1 MAAGVSSA
9 ANSSHRR
16 SCGRTRTLPPADCP
30 IWSEIREGDALET
43 LARDLPDS
51 IDFVLLDGAK
61 NLYPSILALLE
72 GRLGDGALVVA
83 DNADSSPEYL
93 ARVRSTANGY
103 LSVPFGD
110 DVELSMRL
118 GTVPGNGA
126 AAAS

>member
-1 MAAGVSSA
+1 MRWK
-9 ANSSHRR
+9 HW
-16 SCGRTRTLPPADCP
+16 PAICP
-30 IWSEIREGDALET
+30 N
-43 LARDLPDS
+43 S

-126 AAAS
+126 ARILTLEIYVGPSKQATGHG